1 MIRIGMAESMPED
14 IADEMAVLIRKAP
27 TDRQGFGLRCSAFGL
42 AASDKLPR
50 QDEGQERRGKRTK
63 NKVTMPARGGVAS
76 NQRFTGRTE
85 IAHNQMTPQMPAF
98 YTCKLRL
105 KLYLYL
111 EKFPA
116 ASTHIWRAMMLNPD
130 K

>member
-63 NKVTMPARGGVAS
+63 NKVTMPARGVS
-76 NQRFTGRTE
+76 RPTKDSQVE
-85 IAHNQMTPQMPAF
+85 
-98 YTCKLRL
+98 L
-105 KLYLYL
+105 KLPTI
-111 EKFPA
+111 K
-116 ASTHIWRAMMLNPD
+116 
-130 K
+130 